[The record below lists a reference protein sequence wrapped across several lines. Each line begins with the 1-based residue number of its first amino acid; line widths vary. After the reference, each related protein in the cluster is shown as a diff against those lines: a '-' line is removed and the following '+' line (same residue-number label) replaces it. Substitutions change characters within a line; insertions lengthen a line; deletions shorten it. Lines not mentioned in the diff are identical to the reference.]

1 MKLHTAPASPA
12 EMSGVL
18 ETTQFAI
25 KTSAKAFEILSS
37 GLYANK
43 IRAIVRELSCNA
55 YDSHVSAGK
64 ADIPFDVH
72 LPTALEPYFS
82 VRDYGI
88 GLAHNQVV
96 SIFTTYFESTKTD
109 SNELIGG
116 LGLGSKAPFSYT
128 SNFTVTAIKDKIKG
142 VYSAFVSDEGVPSI
156 ALLSQFE
163 TDEINGVEIQFSVEN
178 QYDFRKF
185 YEEAERVFEYF
196 AIVPTFTG
204 HDVTIR
210 KREYETKNVAPGI
223 HIVKGK
229 RQNVAVMG
237 NIAYPIDVPNADK
250 LLKELVVFNDI
261 GLEINFDIGD
271 IEFQASREGL
281 SYTPRTIQAICDK
294 YSQFAATLE
303 PAFLKQVLQKKNAW
317 ERAWFIQNMC
327 SNKVWSVAAKN
338 YVSKHNY
345 PHVKPSGYHAH
356 TIPFKV
362 NVEHLAKTY
371 NINLTKMRVRNSWN
385 SKGVK
390 AEAIDKYEHIH
401 IADTNRFMVNDRN
414 RKIVTRLREHV
425 SNGNCR
431 SAEYIYVLSPKDS
444 KQPMQTDKFFALIKN
459 PPERLIFNESV
470 LPTTA
475 KSERPDRTVQ
485 LIRIKQEAYN
495 YEYKWTDEYYEAS
508 DVDGNGPFYYI
519 PIKGF
524 AATLKGKPVDV
535 KEFVANAD
543 KSGILRGHAHKIFG
557 VRSGE
562 LEAVQQDSRFKL
574 LEDALVEQIATVG
587 KELIYSSYLSSRV
600 NIWLKTVKPDSA
612 NSVFAEISK
621 KVVDNNT
628 DISYITSV
636 CKNLDIDIEAVKSQ
650 AKQEV
655 ADFLA
660 YYPLLKHLDST
671 TNEATVKEYINLVDK
686 SKE

>member
-1 MKLHTAPASPA
+1 MKLHTAPSSPA
-12 EMSGVL
+12 VMSGVL
-18 ETTQFAI
+18 ETKQFAI

-64 ADIPFDVH
+64 ATVPFDVH

-88 GLAHNQVV
+88 GLTHEQVV

-109 SNELIGG
+109 SNDLIGG

-128 SNFTVTAIKDKIKG
+128 SNFTVTAIKDGKRG

-156 ALLSQFE
+156 AMLSQSE

-196 AIVPTFTG
+196 ATVPTFTG
-204 HDVTIR
+204 HEVTIR
-210 KREYETKNVAPGI
+210 PREYATKNVAPGI

-250 LLKELVVFNDI
+250 LLKELIAFNDI
-261 GLEINFDIGD
+261 GLEINFGIGD

-294 YSQFAATLE
+294 YALFASTLE
-303 PAFLKQVLQKKNAW
+303 PAFLKQVLQQKNIW
-317 ERAWFIQNMC
+317 ERTWFIQQKTGD
-327 SNKVWSVAAKN
+327 KVWTVAAKN
-338 YVSKHNY
+338 YIAKHKY
-345 PHVKPSGYHAH
+345 PYLSTKGYQAA
-356 TIPFKV
+356 TRPFSV
-362 NVEHLAKTY
+362 NIDHLAKAY
-371 NINLTKMRVRNSWN
+371 NINLTKLKVRNGWN
-385 SKGVK
+385 SKGVHT
-390 AEAIDKYEHIH
+390 EHLGKTEDIPMSDY
-401 IADTNRFMVNDRN
+401 IKFMVNEKN
-414 RKIVTRLREHV
+414 RKVITRLREYA
-425 SNGNCR
+425 SSGALRGC
-431 SAEYIYVLSPKDS
+431 EFLYVLSPKDS

-459 PPERLIFNESV
+459 PPERLIFSEEK
-470 LPTTA
+470 LPQTP
-475 KSERPDRTVQ
+475 KSLRPEKTVQ
-485 LIRIKQEAYN
+485 LIRIKQEPYN
-495 YEYKWTDEYYEAS
+495 YEYKWTDEYYEAE
-508 DVDGNGPFYYI
+508 DIEGDGPFYYI

-524 AATLKGKPVDV
+524 SATLKGKPVDV

-543 KSGILRGHAHKIFG
+543 KSGILRGHAYKLFG

-562 LEAVQQDSRFKL
+562 LANVQADPRFKL
-574 LEDALVEQIATVG
+574 LEDALVEQITTVG
-587 KELIYSSYLSSRV
+587 KQLIYSAYLNTRV
-600 NIWLKTVKPDSA
+600 AGWLQTVKPDNA
-612 NSVFAEISK
+612 DSVFADMSK
-621 KVVDNNT
+621 KVVDKST
-628 DISYITSV
+628 DISYIASV
-636 CKNLDIDIEAVKSQ
+636 CKNLDINIDDVKAES
-650 AKQEV
+650 KKEV
-655 ADFLA
+655 ADFLS
-660 YYPLLKHLDST
+660 YYPLLNHLDSS
-671 TNEATVKEYINLVDK
+671 TNEATVKDYINLVDK

>member
-1 MKLHTAPASPA
+1 MKINTAPTSSAV
-12 EMSGVL
+12 MGGVL
-18 ETTQFAI
+18 ETKQFAI

-72 LPTALEPYFS
+72 LPTTLEPYFS

-88 GLAHNQVV
+88 GLAHEQVV
-96 SIFTTYFESTKTD
+96 NIFTTYFESTKTD

-128 SNFTVTAIKDKIKG
+128 SNFTVTAIKNGIRG

-156 ALLSQFE
+156 ALLSQSE

-196 AIVPTFTG
+196 ATVPTFTG
-204 HDVTIR
+204 YDVTIR

-281 SYTPRTIQAICDK
+281 SYTPSTIQAICDK

-303 PAFLKQVLQKKNAW
+303 PAFLKQVLQRKNAW
-317 ERAWFIQNMC
+317 ERAWFIQGMC
-327 SNKVWSVAAKN
+327 NNKIWTVAAKN
-338 YVSKHNY
+338 YVTKNKY
-345 PHVKPSGYHAH
+345 PHVTLGSYS
-356 TIPFKV
+356 TSTVPFTV
-362 NVEHLAKTY
+362 NVEHLAKVY
-371 NINLTKMRVRNSWN
+371 NINLTKMRVRHSWN
-385 SKGVK
+385 NKGIK
-390 AEAIDKYEHIH
+390 AEAMNAIELVPISDYI
-401 IADTNRFMVNDRN
+401 RFMVNENN
-414 RKIVTRLREHV
+414 RKVVTRLRDYV
-425 SNGNCR
+425 SAGNLRGC
-431 SAEYIYVLSPKDS
+431 EYLYVIAPKDS
-444 KQPMQTDKFFALIKN
+444 KKPMQLDRFFALIKN

-470 LPTTA
+470 LPITA
-475 KSERPDRTVQ
+475 KMARPDRTVQ
-485 LIRIKQEAYN
+485 LVQIKQDAYN
-495 YEYKWTDEYYEAS
+495 YEYKWADEYYEAEE
-508 DVDGNGPFYYI
+508 VEGNGPFYYI

-524 AATLKGKPVDV
+524 AATLKGKAVEV
-535 KEFVANAD
+535 KDFVAQAD
-543 KSGILRGHAHKIFG
+543 KSGILRGHAYKVFG

-562 LEAVQQDSRFKL
+562 LEAVQQDPRFKL
-574 LEDALVEQIATVG
+574 LEDALTEQIATVG
-587 KELIYSSYLSSRV
+587 KQLIYSSYFNSRV
-600 NIWLKTVKPDSA
+600 NDWLKTVKPDNT
-612 NSVFAEISK
+612 NSVFADMAN
-621 KVVDNNT
+621 KVVDKTT
-628 DISYITSV
+628 DISYITQV
-636 CKNLDIDIEAVKSQ
+636 CKNLDINIDDVKAQ

-671 TNEATVKEYINLVDK
+671 TNEATVKDYINLVDK